1 MFANSLIFVEN
12 KGKEELMSNNK
23 AIISG
28 LPDKLKRLRQSRSLS
43 QGQLGNKLG
52 VNVQLISKYERG
64 VVCPPT
70 NMMVKIA
77 SVFDVSL
84 DYLLRD
90 EADVAINKIKS
101 RELLKHIEEIE
112 KLPKKDQQVLTSLLD
127 AYIKKHKFEQLA
139 RA

>member
-1 MFANSLIFVEN
+1 MN
-12 KGKEELMSNNK
+12 NNK
-23 AIISG
+23 ATISG
-28 LPDKLKRLRQSRSLS
+28 LPDKLKKLRRSRGLS

-70 NMMVKIA
+70 NMVVKIA

-90 EADVAINKIKS
+90 EANMAINKIRS

-112 KLPKKDQQVLTSLLD
+112 QLPEEDQQVLTSLLD
-127 AYIKKHKFEQLA
+127 AFIKKYKFEQLA

>member
-1 MFANSLIFVEN
+1 MN
-12 KGKEELMSNNK
+12 NNK

-28 LPDKLKRLRQSRSLS
+28 LPDKLKKLRQGRGLS

-70 NMMVKIA
+70 NMVVKIA
-77 SVFDVSL
+77 SEFNVSL

-90 EADVAINKIKS
+90 EANVAINKIKS

-112 KLPKKDQQVLTSLLD
+112 QLPEEDQQVLTRLLD
-127 AYIKKHKFEQLA
+127 AFIKKYKF
-139 RA
+139 

>member
-1 MFANSLIFVEN
+1 MFAHRPIFIEN
-12 KGKEELMSNNK
+12 TGKEELMNNNK

-28 LPDKLKRLRQSRSLS
+28 LPDKLKKLRQGRGLS

-70 NMMVKIA
+70 NMVVKIA
-77 SVFDVSL
+77 SEFNVSL

-90 EADVAINKIKS
+90 EANVAINKIKS

-112 KLPKKDQQVLTSLLD
+112 QLPEEDQQVLTSLLD
-127 AYIKKHKFEQLA
+127 AFIKKYKFEQLA

>member
-1 MFANSLIFVEN
+1 MNTN
-12 KGKEELMSNNK
+12 KS
-23 AIISG
+23 IISG
-28 LPDKLKRLRQSRSLS
+28 LPDKLRKLRRSRGLS

-52 VNVQLISKYERG
+52 INVQLISKYERG

-70 NMMVKIA
+70 NMMVRIA
-77 SVFDVSL
+77 SVYDVSL

-90 EADVAINKIKS
+90 EADAAINKIKS

-112 KLPKKDQQVLTSLLD
+112 KLPKEDQKVLTSLLD
-127 AYIKKHKFEQLA
+127 AFIKKHKFEQLA